1 MRARKTYD
9 PKDFRS
15 PVSLAVHRQPE
26 GTYWYNTR
34 REDFTPPIPRK
45 ELRKGFPRWEIEH
58 QGRVLFF
65 ASREEVVH
73 AIDVLGQRVL
83 PRPQDLQGDGSFGG
97 KHWISRIHKSWTP
110 WKVRQRLVR
119 KLAELL

>member
-1 MRARKTYD
+1 MRVRKIFE

-15 PVSLAVHRQPE
+15 PVSSAVHRQPE
-26 GTYWYNTR
+26 GTYWYNT
-34 REDFTPPIPRK
+34 
-45 ELRKGFPRWEIEH
+45 
-58 QGRVLFF
+58 
-65 ASREEVVH
+65 SREEVMH

-83 PRPQDLQGDGSFGG
+83 RHAQDLQGDGSFGG

-110 WKVRQRLVR
+110 WKLRQRLVR